1 MTEERF
7 SLRVQIGKYEIEL
20 SGNREEVLATLNDLP
35 SIVEKISESF
45 NLSERGVPRVTQI
58 ETEYDE
64 ASADETS
71 EAVPTIPKP
80 AGPSDAI
87 TKLLST
93 EWGRR
98 PRVWQEINDALTI
111 NAIYYSKG
119 SITGTLTNLTKK
131 GKLRRIKTEK
141 GFGYILS

>member
-7 SLRVQIGKYEIEL
+7 SLRVQIGEYEIEL
-20 SGNREEVLATLNDLP
+20 SGNREEVLSTLNELP
-35 SIVEKISESF
+35 SIVEKISRSF
-45 NLSERGVPRVTQI
+45 NLSERGVHRVTEI
-58 ETEYDE
+58 ERQDDE
-64 ASADETS
+64 ASADEAS
-71 EAVPTIPKP
+71 EAVPTIPRP

-93 EWGRR
+93 EWGRK

>member
-7 SLRVQIGKYEIEL
+7 SLRVQIGECEIEL
-20 SGNREEVLATLNDLP
+20 SGNREEVMTTLNDLP
-35 SIVEKISESF
+35 SIVEKISRSF
-45 NLSERGVPRVTQI
+45 NLSEKGVPRI
-58 ETEYDE
+58 SPMETRDDKASVAETPE
-64 ASADETS
+64 AI
-71 EAVPTIPKP
+71 PTIPRP

-93 EWGRR
+93 EWGRK

-141 GFGYILS
+141 GYGYILS

>member
-7 SLRVQIGKYEIEL
+7 SLRVQIGECEIEL
-20 SGNREEVLATLNDLP
+20 SGNKEEVMATLNDLP
-35 SIVEKISESF
+35 SIVEKISRSF
-45 NLSERGVPRVTQI
+45 NLPGKELPRISPIEKKENELRESEI
-58 ETEYDE
+58 SETF
-64 ASADETS
+64 
-71 EAVPTIPKP
+71 PTIPRP
-80 AGPSDAI
+80 SGPSDAI

-93 EWGRR
+93 EWGRK

-141 GFGYILS
+141 GYGYILS